1 MALGHMEEK
10 RGGGVGWDGK
20 VGGSKRGESVR

>member
-10 RGGGVGWDGK
+10 RGGVGWDGK
-20 VGGSKRGESVR
+20 VGGSKRGESAR